1 MARSDL
7 LLTLV
12 RAGAAENPD
21 AFRRTVEAL
30 AAEERAKNHHVLADR
45 LEATLHSA
53 PLRGAG
59 GAVRAPRTQSPLPF
73 LAERQPIRGL
83 GDLVLPEAVDRELRE
98 VVEEQH
104 RADLLRSHN
113 LEPRHRV
120 LLIGPPGTGKTS
132 VAEAIAHE
140 LMLPLLVVRY
150 ERLVG
155 SYLGE
160 TSERLGEV
168 FAYARSRQ
176 CVLFFDEFDTV
187 GKERGDLHET
197 GEVKRLVSSLL
208 MQVDDLPSYV
218 VVVAAT
224 NHPELLDRAVWRRF
238 QLRLDLPLPT
248 RAALERYFRV
258 MEARLGTSLGLS
270 PRALA
275 EKAKGASFSEVEDL
289 ILEIMRRYVLE
300 QPGASMVRIANER
313 LRRFGA
319 GRK

>member
-1 MARSDL
+1 MLSED
-7 LLTLV
+7 
-12 RAGAAENPD
+12 
-21 AFRRTVEAL
+21 
-30 AAEERAKNHHVLADR
+30 
-45 LEATLHSA
+45 
-53 PLRGAG
+53 
-59 GAVRAPRTQSPLPF
+59 
-73 LAERQPIRGL
+73 
-83 GDLVLPEAVDRELRE
+83 VDRELRE

-132 VAEAIAHE
+132 VAEALAHE
-140 LMLPLLVVRY
+140 LMLPLLTVRY

-168 FAYARSRQ
+168 FEYARSRQ

-187 GKERGDLHET
+187 GKERGDVHET

-238 QLRLDLPLPT
+238 QLRLQLPLPT

-258 MEARLGTSLGLS
+258 MAARLGISLGLS
-270 PRALA
+270 PRTLA
-275 EKAKGASFSEVEDL
+275 EKAKGASFSDVEEL
-289 ILEIMRRYVLE
+289 VLEIMRRYVLE
-300 QPGASMVRIANER
+300 VPGASIERIATER